1 MDRNENRMVDSK
13 LKKFLDAGK
22 NNTRVLGSVE
32 RYLISKPRDKSRRT
46 DVLHPSEMVDP
57 YWCHRASYF
66 QLMGHEPISN
76 RTMTLSLASVF
87 EEGHAIHARW
97 QRWFQEMGNLYGKW
111 HCLECDEMFWG
122 DVHCHEGPLE
132 YREVPL
138 FYEPLRIFGHSD
150 GWLKGFGEDLMLE
163 IKSVGEGTLRFEAPE
178 LFAEHDYDFKKTW
191 DALDAPFMKHIM
203 QVQIYMKL
211 AELLGYENCPQEAV
225 LIYEAK
231 PNQTHKEFVVQKSDF
246 GIKHLFE
253 AAEKIVA
260 AVKKGEPPL
269 CNIKAEG
276 CKRCS
281 GYDS

>member
-1 MDRNENRMVDSK
+1 MVDKK
-13 LKKFLDAGK
+13 LKKFLDVGK

-32 RYLISKPRDKSRRT
+32 RYIISKPKDLSRRT

-57 YWCHRASYF
+57 SWCYRASYF
-66 QLMGHEPISN
+66 QLQGQAPISN
-76 RTMTLSLASVF
+76 RTMTLRLASVF
-87 EEGHAIHARW
+87 EEGHAIHAKW

-111 HCLECDEMFWG
+111 YCLECDEMFWG

-138 FYEPLRIFGHSD
+138 FYEPLRISGHSD
-150 GWLKGFGEDLMLE
+150 GWLRGLGEPLMLE
-163 IKSVGEGTLRFEAPE
+163 IKSVGEGTLRWECPE
-178 LFAEHDYDFKKTW
+178 LYAEHDYNFNKTW
-191 DALDAPFMKHIM
+191 KAITAPFMKHIQ

-211 AELLGYENCPQEAV
+211 AELLGYEDFPQEAV

-231 PNQTHKEFVVQKSDF
+231 PNQEAKEFVVPKSDF
-246 GIKHLFE
+246 GIKHLFD
-253 AAEKIVA
+253 AAQMIVD
-260 AVKKGEPPL
+260 AVKKGEPPV

-276 CKRCS
+276 CERCK